1 MLQTR
6 RPNLMRKQMTK
17 MRRLDLLLLSRK
29 MVRKTEEEVD
39 AVEVEEVIVMT
50 VVIVEIADVVIE
62 EEVVEVVKVK
72 SKTQMMIGLRR
83 QVRGSRIVE
92 VDEVEEE
99 VVEVEEEEMIAEAE
113 DHRQQLLSSK

>member
-62 EEVVEVVKVK
+62 EEVVEVVRVK

>member
-1 MLQTR
+1 MK

-50 VVIVEIADVVIE
+50 VVIVEIADVVTE

>member
-62 EEVVEVVKVK
+62 EEVAEVVKVK